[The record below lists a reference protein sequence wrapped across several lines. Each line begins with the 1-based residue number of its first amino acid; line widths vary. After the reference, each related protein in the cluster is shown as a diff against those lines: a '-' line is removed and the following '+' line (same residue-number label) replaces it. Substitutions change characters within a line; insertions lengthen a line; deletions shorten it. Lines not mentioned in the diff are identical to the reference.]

1 MLVPQVGLFCVQVRL
16 AQRVEG
22 HLGER
27 AEILPKVPGRPGGR
41 ASEHAPFLPL
51 GNQWKMM
58 VGRAPTC
65 LRRGG
70 RLAPIVSLCSVLRV
84 NCPKWASHLRPQV
97 ALECRQYHV
106 IFPPD
111 VTFNILG
118 MLGINYFNFA
128 LVRNERQ
135 AHSEKRSKDV
145 KNSLLCTYF
154 TGHNTYSLMSYYQA
168 KKRLLSSS
176 WEPTM
181 FVLNPS

>member
-1 MLVPQVGLFCVQVRL
+1 MLVPQVGLFCVQVSL

-27 AEILPKVPGRPGGR
+27 AEILPKVPRRPGGR
-41 ASEHAPFLPL
+41 ASERAPFLPL

-97 ALECRQYHV
+97 ALECRQNHV
-106 IFPPD
+106 IFPPA
-111 VTFNILG
+111 
-118 MLGINYFNFA
+118 INVLSITYFNFA
-128 LVRNERQ
+128 LKCNERQ
-135 AHSEKRSKDV
+135 AHCRKTV
-145 KNSLLCTYF
+145 KKAFSAHISQITIPN
-154 TGHNTYSLMSYYQA
+154 
-168 KKRLLSSS
+168 
-176 WEPTM
+176 
-181 FVLNPS
+181 